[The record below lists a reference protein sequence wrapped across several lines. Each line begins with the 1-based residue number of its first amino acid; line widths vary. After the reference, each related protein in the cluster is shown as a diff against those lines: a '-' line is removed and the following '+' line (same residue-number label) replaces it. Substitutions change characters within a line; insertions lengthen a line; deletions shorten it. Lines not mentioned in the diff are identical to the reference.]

1 MFAKRRS
8 TDGES
13 RRASLRR
20 PVRRPVRKTRAVA
33 QRPGYGPVFFVV
45 LGVTLASL
53 LGLMGVVA
61 SVMAG
66 S

>member
-1 MFAKRRS
+1 MPAKRRS
-8 TDGES
+8 SDGES
-13 RRASLRR
+13 RRTTS
-20 PVRRPVRKTRAVA
+20 RRPVRKTRAVA
-33 QRPGYGPVFFVV
+33 QRQGYGPIFFVV

-53 LGLMGVVA
+53 FGFMGVVA

>member
-13 RRASLRR
+13 RRTSMRR
-20 PVRRPVRKTRAVA
+20 PVRRTVRRTRAVA
-33 QRPGYGPVFFVV
+33 QRPGYSPIFFVV
-45 LGVTLASL
+45 LGVTLASF
-53 LGLMGVVA
+53 LGLMGVIA